1 MVLSD
6 IKPGNKA
13 IIKKIA
19 DTEIKRRLLDMGM
32 TEGTI
37 IECLYES
44 MFKNP
49 VAYLVRGVV
58 IALRRVD
65 AKEIMV
71 EIIWK

>member
-71 EIIWK
+71 EII

>member
-65 AKEIMV
+65 AKGIMV
-71 EIIWK
+71 EII

>member
-13 IIKKIA
+13 IIRKIA
-19 DTEIKRRLLDMGM
+19 DTEVKRRLLDMGM

-37 IECLYES
+37 VECLYES

-65 AKEIMV
+65 AKGIMV
-71 EIIWK
+71 EII